1 MTKTIVRDRSP
12 LRSGRT
18 STHDRPAQ
26 RRRGTTASF
35 DAITAEERAEISESL
50 AEFRRG
56 EIVSSD
62 EVRAML
68 AAETDHPADS

>member
-26 RRRGTTASF
+26 RQRGTTASF

-56 EIVSSD
+56 GIVSSD
-62 EVRAML
+62 EVRARR
-68 AAETDHPADS
+68 AAETGRRADS